1 MDRAQLVL
9 LGLPLFLF
17 CTDLLNLFTPPPPPP
32 HKPHHHH
39 QPHLQHQHQHQHQ
52 HQPPPVAKETLDFPS
67 EKPSAFGAIGV
78 GSTVKI
84 SFCTSCSYK
93 YFSCFFCDLLNWVFN
108 FISNYDIGS
117 LGLGYIYISK
127 EFAFGRGNAVTVTKM
142 LEAAFPGIHV
152 DLSNYP
158 PPLPK
163 RVVSKLVPVAQVG
176 VFGIVMAGEHIF
188 PMLGFATPPAW
199 YYSLRANRF
208 GTIASTLLLGNALQ
222 SFLQGTGAF
231 EVYLN
236 DELVFSKLKEGRFPG
251 ELELRDAIASKLGSS
266 RITDSA
272 LWS

>member
-32 HKPHHHH
+32 HKPPHHHH
-39 QPHLQHQHQHQHQ
+39 PHPHPHLQHQ

-93 YFSCFFCDLLNWVFN
+93 
-108 FISNYDIGS
+108 
-117 LGLGYIYISK
+117 
-127 EFAFGRGNAVTVTKM
+127 GNAVTVTKM

>member
-67 EKPSAFGAIGV
+67 EKPSAFGEIGV

-93 YFSCFFCDLLNWVFN
+93 
-108 FISNYDIGS
+108 
-117 LGLGYIYISK
+117 
-127 EFAFGRGNAVTVTKM
+127 GNAVTVTKM

-222 SFLQGTGAF
+222 SYLQGTGAF

-236 DELVFSKLKEGRFPG
+236 NELVFSKLKEGRFPG